1 MAGNMTWVHRLMAV
15 LAVMLVAACGGPV
28 PSRAPGQPA
37 QEQPTGNSGAR
48 KVVTV
53 AFAREAT
60 GIEVFGLGVTGRQN
74 VMPLVHNLVVYE
86 KDYQRWEPQL
96 ALDLPSVDKGTW
108 RIDPDGTM
116 EMTWKFHPNI
126 VWHDGTP
133 FSTEDIVFAVNVRKD
148 PEMAATSAVAQGALE
163 LLDNVTAPDPL
174 TLVTHWSA
182 TYVDA
187 DRARSIEPMPRHILQ
202 PLYERDKRSVGNSAF
217 WNSEFVGLGPYK
229 VANWVQ
235 GSHIDLARHDAY
247 FLGRPKLD
255 GVIVKFIPDD
265 NTLVAAILAGAV
277 DVATEQSDLS
287 IDGARE
293 LERRW
298 QGTRGNQVRY
308 DANGALGNL
317 QLQYR
322 EDDARPRNGFTNRN
336 VRQALYQAL
345 DRTTL
350 TQVLTDG
357 ISPVADS
364 WYHPNH
370 PLRREVESAIP
381 QFPYDPN
388 RAQQLLAQEG
398 WVRGSDGVLVHQQ
411 SGERFESEV
420 WAQGSDLVQWAV
432 AIIADWKTV
441 GTQMTVNSVPAALA
455 GGAGREAQAKRPGP
469 RVGAFSA
476 ETFTLYRAHSS
487 TIPNESNRWTGA
499 NEGAYNNPR
508 VDAIID
514 RISRTT
520 NPAQKIQ
527 VHRELA
533 QEMMGDVGLMPLWWS
548 VTPVVM
554 ANGVKGV
561 RVVTIG
567 GTLSSFEWDKD

>member
-1 MAGNMTWVHRLMAV
+1 
-15 LAVMLVAACGGPV
+15 
-28 PSRAPGQPA
+28 
-37 QEQPTGNSGAR
+37 
-48 KVVTV
+48 
-53 AFAREAT
+53 
-60 GIEVFGLGVTGRQN
+60 
-74 VMPLVHNLVVYE
+74 
-86 KDYQRWEPQL
+86 
-96 ALDLPSVDKGTW
+96 
-108 RIDPDGTM
+108 
-116 EMTWKFHPNI
+116 
-126 VWHDGTP
+126 
-133 FSTEDIVFAVNVRKD
+133 
-148 PEMAATSAVAQGALE
+148 
-163 LLDNVTAPDPL
+163 
-174 TLVTHWSA
+174 
-182 TYVDA
+182 
-187 DRARSIEPMPRHILQ
+187 
-202 PLYERDKRSVGNSAF
+202 
-217 WNSEFVGLGPYK
+217 
-229 VANWVQ
+229 
-235 GSHIDLARHDAY
+235 
-247 FLGRPKLD
+247 
-255 GVIVKFIPDD
+255 
-265 NTLVAAILAGAV
+265 
-277 DVATEQSDLS
+277 
-287 IDGARE
+287 
-293 LERRW
+293 
-298 QGTRGNQVRY
+298 
-308 DANGALGNL
+308 
-317 QLQYR
+317 
-322 EDDARPRNGFTNRN
+322 
-336 VRQALYQAL
+336 
-345 DRTTL
+345 
-350 TQVLTDG
+350 
-357 ISPVADS
+357 VADS